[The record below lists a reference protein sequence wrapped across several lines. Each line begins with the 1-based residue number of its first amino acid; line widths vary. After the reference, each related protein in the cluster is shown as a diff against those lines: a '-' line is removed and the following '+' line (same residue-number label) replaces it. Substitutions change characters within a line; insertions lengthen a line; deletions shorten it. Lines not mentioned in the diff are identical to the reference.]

1 VTKLVP
7 YYRVSTKHQGTSGL
21 GLEAQQATVQRYVG
35 QSSLAGAKGDKVLL
49 PAFVEVESGKR
60 NDRPELDKALRRCR
74 VHKATL
80 IVAKVDRLTRSMS
93 FLQKLLD
100 ANVPVVFC
108 DLPAQHGA
116 IGRFMLQQMVA
127 VAELEA
133 GLISERTKAALSA
146 KVARDGQWD
155 RKAKHHLV
163 PGAGQEAAVRA
174 RQEQAQAFASDTM
187 ETIQVIQAQG
197 ITSASGIA
205 RELNEQGITTP
216 RGGQWQAVQ
225 VQRVLGR
232 V

>member
-1 VTKLVP
+1 VTKFVP
-7 YYRVSTKHQGTSGL
+7 YYRVSTRLQGASGL
-21 GLEAQQATVQRYVG
+21 GLEAQQATVQRYIG
-35 QSSLAGAKGDKVLL
+35 QSDKVLL
-49 PAFVEVESGKR
+49 PPFVEVESGKR
-60 NDRPELDKALRRCR
+60 NDRPELDKALKRCR
-74 VHKATL
+74 VHKAAL

-93 FLQKLLD
+93 FLQKLLT

-108 DLPAQHGA
+108 DLPSQQGA

-133 GLISERTKAALSA
+133 GLIGERTKAALAA

-163 PGAGQEAAVRA
+163 PGAGQQAAVKAVRS
-174 RQEQAQAFASDTM
+174 RAQAFAEDTM
-187 ETIQVIQAQG
+187 ESIEGIQQQG

-205 RELNEQGITTP
+205 RALNDQGILTP

-225 VQRVLGR
+225 VQRLVAR
-232 V
+232 VA

>member
-1 VTKLVP
+1 MTKFVP
-7 YYRVSTKHQGTSGL
+7 YYRVSTRKQGESGL
-21 GLEAQQATVQRYVG
+21 GLEAQQATVQRHVG
-35 QSSLAGAKGDKVLL
+35 SDGKVLL
-49 PAFVEVESGKR
+49 PPFIEVESGR
-60 NDRPELDKALRRCR
+60 RADRPELDKALKRCR

-116 IGRFMLQQMVA
+116 VGRFMLQQMVA

-133 GLISERTKAALSA
+133 GLIGERTKAALAA

-163 PGAGQEAAVRA
+163 PGAGQQAAVDAVKKRA
-174 RQEQAQAFASDTM
+174 DDFATDTF
-187 ETIQVIQAQG
+187 EAIEAIRGQG

-205 RELNEQGITTP
+205 RVLNEQGIAAP
-216 RGGQWQAVQ
+216 RGGRWQTLQ
-225 VQRVLGR
+225 VQRVIAR
-232 V
+232 ATA